1 MNTNRDAA
9 RAAFFALGLGLTLL
23 TLAGCSTTQRPVAS
37 APTNVTTM
45 SQVIARTGD
54 AVAGRPEP
62 QALPIPRGI
71 HPRAAAEDEA
81 TRIFRSLHPKLLG
94 CYTRRL
100 ASRPDARA
108 YVVVDVLVGG
118 DGRPRDVS
126 ASGGGM
132 LGREAMSCMVGH
144 VRSAVFTPPASG
156 GTSRVR
162 VPFTFRPDASADDG

>member
-1 MNTNRDAA
+1 MNTNRAAA
-9 RAAFFALGLGLTLL
+9 RAAFFAPGLGLMLL
-23 TLAGCSTTQRPVAS
+23 TLAGCSARSRPVAT
-37 APTNVTTM
+37 APATVTTT
-45 SQVIARTGD
+45 SHAIASAGE
-54 AVAGRPEP
+54 AVAGTLKP
-62 QALPIPRGI
+62 QALPVLRDI
-71 HPRAAAEDEA
+71 HPRTTAEDEA

-94 CYTRRL
+94 CYARRL

-132 LGREAMSCMVGH
+132 LGRATVDCMVGH
-144 VRSAVFTPPASG
+144 VRAAAFAPPASG